1 MFSHSHASV
10 FILSLSLPS
19 IWFFYL
25 LGFSEAKNNQSGI
38 NYTTTATIAK
48 ELLNAGTSPTAEAM
62 ISKTSPVKAKAPTEE
77 VKPTAVAEVSPTKME
92 TNNNNVGETKQPA
105 TQSHGGIRATDQ
117 LLYLAQLLKFE
128 VCTTRLINTVLHQN

>member
-1 MFSHSHASV
+1 M
-10 FILSLSLPS
+10 
-19 IWFFYL
+19 

-77 VKPTAVAEVSPTKME
+77 VKPTVVAEVSPTKME

>member
-1 MFSHSHASV
+1 M
-10 FILSLSLPS
+10 L
-19 IWFFYL
+19 
-25 LGFSEAKNNQSGI
+25 SEAKNNQSGI

-62 ISKTSPVKAKAPTEE
+62 ISKTSPVKKTPTEE
-77 VKPTAVAEVSPTKME
+77 VKPTVVAEVSPTKIE
-92 TNNNNVGETKQPA
+92 TNNNNVGETKQST

-128 VCTTRLINTVLHQN
+128 VCSGVPVIIIIIIYMYCEWYFYF